1 MILITDL
8 DGAPAFA
15 DILRSADIPVIIRCK
30 ESITEDEL
38 SYVSAAVSRSAAK
51 LKNMMDDLTV
61 YTFGDGD
68 IPPFSDGHA
77 RNPSELISFIKTMSH
92 TENNLLFFGGAA
104 VHISCAFAE
113 HNGKTVTFSKSE
125 MRILKCIISS
135 TIPLPAHTVAEACFG
150 KEDPRSVMTL
160 VFRINKKFSSLASKK
175 LIMRAKQGG
184 YFIE

>member
-15 DILRSADIPVIIRCK
+15 DILRSADIPAIIRCK

-77 RNPSELISFIKTMSH
+77 RNPSELISFIKTMSR
-92 TENNLLFFGGAA
+92 TENDLLFSGGAA

-125 MRILKCIISS
+125 MRILKCII
-135 TIPLPAHTVAEACFG
+135 IC
-150 KEDPRSVMTL
+150 
-160 VFRINKKFSSLASKK
+160 
-175 LIMRAKQGG
+175 
-184 YFIE
+184 